1 MSPAST
7 KNIQTDGRTV
17 MKMKLLKAVILCF
30 LMSAF
35 TVSALADTRIDTVS
49 VTVTDAGTLEAGE
62 SIGDVTVTSSGEGYY
77 VENAYFLNDH
87 DIWQKNERPRI
98 RIELYADEGYR
109 FSYTSESHF
118 SLSGFGATYSDANI
132 MDDGSYMELDIYLD
146 RVTGEGTSSSEDYN
160 LAWDDYTAT
169 WNMVYSTDYY
179 EIRLYRWNSSGTS
192 TSIVT
197 TKRSDDGEYDFT
209 SYLTR
214 SGNYSFRVRPVD
226 ADFDTGQLWSDH
238 SPRLYIDSDE
248 ASDNR
253 GYTDDS
259 GSGNSAY
266 YSGPG
271 YYDTTDSQY
280 GPGSTALGQWIQD
293 DTGWWYR
300 YNNGG
305 WPFSSWQVI
314 DDKWYYF
321 NDQGY
326 LLTGWFQLNGAWYYC
341 GKDGAMTTGW
351 QKIGPYWYYFSNSG
365 VMATGW
371 NLLDGGW
378 YYLDPSSGAL
388 WTGTFT
394 PDGHYVNANGL
405 RLY

>member
-1 MSPAST
+1 
-7 KNIQTDGRTV
+7 

-179 EIRLYRWNSSGTS
+179 EIRLYRWNSRGTS

-197 TKRSDDGEYDFT
+197 TKRSDDGE
-209 SYLTR
+209 
-214 SGNYSFRVRPVD
+214 
-226 ADFDTGQLWSDH
+226 
-238 SPRLYIDSDE
+238 
-248 ASDNR
+248 
-253 GYTDDS
+253 
-259 GSGNSAY
+259 
-266 YSGPG
+266 
-271 YYDTTDSQY
+271 
-280 GPGSTALGQWIQD
+280 
-293 DTGWWYR
+293 
-300 YNNGG
+300 
-305 WPFSSWQVI
+305 
-314 DDKWYYF
+314 
-321 NDQGY
+321 
-326 LLTGWFQLNGAWYYC
+326 
-341 GKDGAMTTGW
+341 
-351 QKIGPYWYYFSNSG
+351 
-365 VMATGW
+365 
-371 NLLDGGW
+371 
-378 YYLDPSSGAL
+378 
-388 WTGTFT
+388 
-394 PDGHYVNANGL
+394 
-405 RLY
+405 